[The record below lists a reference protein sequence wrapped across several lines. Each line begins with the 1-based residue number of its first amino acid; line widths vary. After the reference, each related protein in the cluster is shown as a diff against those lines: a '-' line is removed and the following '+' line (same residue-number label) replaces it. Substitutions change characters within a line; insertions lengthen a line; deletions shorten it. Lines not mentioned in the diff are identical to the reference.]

1 MVGPKMQDFAQE
13 STCSKEIFF
22 KQSCDELLFVKKC
35 RNRNFKVN
43 FYVKNRKNFFKK
55 KFIYEYQFRRQ
66 FLVKNFF
73 F

>member
-1 MVGPKMQDFAQE
+1 MQGFAQE

-43 FYVKNRKNFFKK
+43 FYVKNRRNFFKK
-55 KFIYEYQFRRQ
+55 KSFMNINLGDN
-66 FLVKNFF
+66 FL
-73 F
+73 